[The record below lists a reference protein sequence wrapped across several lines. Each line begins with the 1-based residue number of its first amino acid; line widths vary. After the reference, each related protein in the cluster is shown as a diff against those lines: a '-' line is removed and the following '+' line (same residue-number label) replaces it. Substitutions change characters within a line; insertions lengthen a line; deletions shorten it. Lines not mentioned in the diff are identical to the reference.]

1 MRWSVCH
8 GGYCRSLA
16 PTTEAGW
23 RLVSR
28 ALAVWRVVTPLFIVV
43 ITIGGTDILFALDG
57 SGHEA
62 AFVSYRERKPLIP
75 RSAR

>member
-8 GGYCRSLA
+8 GGYCRSPA

-28 ALAVWRVVTPLFIVV
+28 AGGRRVVTPLFIVV